1 MIYLVTNQK
10 DLFNSPAYTN
20 ITVEE
25 SLQIMSSWETIMFD
39 TETSG
44 RNPHVCKLLTA
55 QFGTKDIQI
64 VYGGNDINT
73 NCCNSIIK
81 RILIIL
87 LIVVII
93 IIIILIILYI
103 INKYKNNISPM

>member
-10 DLFNSPAYTN
+10 DLFNSSTYTN

-44 RNPHVCKLLTA
+44 RNPHICRLLTA
-55 QFGTKDIQI
+55 QFGTKDTQI
-64 VYGGNDINT
+64 VVDCTTINF
-73 NCCNSIIK
+73 K
-81 RILIIL
+81 QYKEILETHL
-87 LIVVII
+87 LVGHNLSLIVNF
-93 IIIILIILYI
+93 YI
-103 INKYKNNISPM
+103 NMK